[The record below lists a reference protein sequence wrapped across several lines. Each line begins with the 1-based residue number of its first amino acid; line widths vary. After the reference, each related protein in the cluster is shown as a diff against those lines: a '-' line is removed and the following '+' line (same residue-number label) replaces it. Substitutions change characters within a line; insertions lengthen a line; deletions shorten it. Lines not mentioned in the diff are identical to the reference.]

1 MSKFRKKGQKLGAG
15 KLSGTLTGTLAV
27 IGCALL
33 QGVPNQ
39 AQAGEL
45 EKWDFDA
52 AVLLYTESD
61 SRVQVVEPVISATRN
76 VDSETKLNLKLALDT
91 LTGASPNGAYTSD
104 QPQTFTRPSGHASYS
119 ADAGELPLDDS
130 FRDTRVAGSVQWS
143 APLSRDWA
151 YSVGGHFSTE
161 HDYRSMGGNA
171 SVSRYLNQKNTTL
184 TLAGGLS
191 LDTISPE
198 GGVPVGLSPM
208 AVWGSGS
215 FDADFAASRAGSDDN
230 KTVMDLLLGM
240 TQVINQSTLM
250 QFNYSLNL
258 SDGYLTDPYKLV
270 SVYDH
275 AGGTLQ
281 GYRYEARPDSRIK
294 HALFWQTRHQLDGG
308 DVVDLSYRYQFDDWG
323 LDSHTLEVKYRWDL
337 GRHYLEPQLR
347 WYTQSAV
354 DSYQPYVTTAQLS
367 SSVEELTADYRL
379 GNFDAWTLGMRYGY
393 QVNDKQEFYTRLSLY
408 QQTSN
413 DFSSAVTP
421 ASGSD
426 LPDTTAVMLILG
438 YKF

>member
-1 MSKFRKKGQKLGAG
+1 MNELRKKVSAVNASKLG
-15 KLSGTLTGTLAV
+15 GTLAA

-33 QGVPNQ
+33 QGLPNQ

-52 AVLLYTESD
+52 AVLIYAESD
-61 SRVQVVEPVISATRN
+61 SRVQAVEPVISATRN
-76 VDSETKLNLKLALDT
+76 FDSETKLNLKLALDT
-91 LTGASPNGAYTSD
+91 LTGASPNGAFTSD
-104 QPQTFTRPSGHASYS
+104 QPQTFTRPSGEGNYS
-119 ADAGELPLDDS
+119 AAVGELPLDDS
-130 FRDTRVAGSVQWS
+130 FRDTRIATSAQWS
-143 APLSRDWA
+143 APINRDWA

-161 HDYRSMGGNA
+161 HDYLSMGGNA

-198 GGVPVGLSPM
+198 GGIPVGLSPM
-208 AVWGSGS
+208 AVWGSS
-215 FDADFAASRAGSDDN
+215 NFDNDFAASRVGGDDT
-230 KTVMDLLLGM
+230 KTVTDLLLGV
-240 TQVINQSTLM
+240 TQVVNRSTIM

-270 SVYDH
+270 SIYDH
-275 AGGTLQ
+275 AGGSVQ
-281 GYRYEARPDSRIK
+281 GYRYEARPDSRTK

-308 DVVDLSYRYQFDDWG
+308 DVVDLNYRYQFDDWG
-323 LDSHTLEVKYRWDL
+323 MNSHTLEMKYRWDL
-337 GRHYLEPQLR
+337 GRHYLEPQVR

-354 DSYQPYVTTAQLS
+354 DFYQPYATSSQLNAGAK
-367 SSVEELTADYRL
+367 ELTADYRL
-379 GNFDAWTLGMRYGY
+379 GNFDAWTLGLRYGY
-393 QVNDKQEFYTRLSLY
+393 QLTDKQEIYTRLSLY
-408 QQTSN
+408 QQTSSN
-413 DFSSAVTP
+413 FSSAVTP

-426 LPDTTAVMLILG
+426 LPETTAVMMIFG

>member
-1 MSKFRKKGQKLGAG
+1 MNELRIKVSAVNASKLG
-15 KLSGTLTGTLAV
+15 GTLAA

-33 QGVPNQ
+33 QGLPNQ

-52 AVLLYTESD
+52 AVLIYAESD
-61 SRVQVVEPVISATRN
+61 SRVQAVEPVISATRN
-76 VDSETKLNLKLALDT
+76 FDSETKLNLKLALDT
-91 LTGASPNGAYTSD
+91 LTGASPNGAFTSD
-104 QPQTFTRPSGHASYS
+104 QPQTFTRPSGEGNYS
-119 ADAGELPLDDS
+119 AAVGELPLDDS
-130 FRDTRVAGSVQWS
+130 FRDTRIATSAQWS
-143 APLSRDWA
+143 APINRDWA

-161 HDYRSMGGNA
+161 HDYLSMGGNA

-198 GGVPVGLSPM
+198 GGIPVGLSKM
-208 AVWGSGS
+208 AVWGSS
-215 FDADFAASRAGSDDN
+215 NFDSEFAASRVGGDDT
-230 KTVMDLLLGM
+230 KTVTDLLLGV
-240 TQVINQSTLM
+240 TQVVNRSTIM

-270 SVYDH
+270 SIYDH
-275 AGGTLQ
+275 AGGSVQDYL
-281 GYRYEARPDSRIK
+281 YEARPDSRTK

-308 DVVDLSYRYQFDDWG
+308 DVVDLNYRYQFDDWG
-323 LDSHTLEVKYRWDL
+323 MNSHTLEMKYRWDL
-337 GRHYLEPQLR
+337 GRHYLEPQVR

-354 DSYQPYVTTAQLS
+354 DFYQPYATSSQLNAGAK
-367 SSVEELTADYRL
+367 ELTADYRL
-379 GNFDAWTLGMRYGY
+379 GNFDAWTLGLRYGY
-393 QVNDKQEFYTRLSLY
+393 QLTDKQEVYTRLSLY
-408 QQTSN
+408 QQTSSN
-413 DFSSAVTP
+413 FSSAVTP

-426 LPDTTAVMLILG
+426 LPETTAVMMIFG